1 MKLKFSKIF
10 RDLVNYLLAGGL
22 ARLLPFLLLPYIAR
36 ILTPENF
43 GLFSLYRLYIAL
55 GSVLLLFGVDQGLF
69 RLLPEVSENKRRKY
83 LSSAVIFVVFVVI
96 VFSIIS
102 WPWHD
107 QLNKLLLKADL
118 PVPFFILPLLILV
131 NGLSTLILTSFSA
144 QQQSK
149 RFLMGN
155 LLVQVTFFLLFLAGL
170 QAGWQL
176 KSFFVSFLLANLLLL
191 SVNGKLILFAFQ
203 FIPELHILKQLL
215 KTGLPLMFLLLLTY
229 LLYQSD
235 HYIIKFYLG
244 VEQTGVYNYGYR
256 FASMLLIFVVQSNN
270 VWLPRV
276 YARGEDFFKQ
286 HFSAYASLI
295 ALACAAILWFL
306 VLLFHYFSG
315 LLIPSGFEIS
325 KQILLI
331 VGLGYIV
338 YGQAQM
344 IDAWLI
350 LKHKSRILVWIS
362 MIALIL
368 NISLN
373 LYLIPRF
380 GLPAAALVTSLSFL
394 FIWLAILIYLKQ
406 VLNAKTLIL
415 SALKTVLYILPF
427 FLLFFNDS
435 PLFPGLIFFLMAILE
450 IATNPLLKT
459 IWQQ

>member
-1 MKLKFSKIF
+1 MKLNFPKSF
-10 RDLVNYLLAGGL
+10 RDLINYLLAGGL

-55 GSVLLLFGVDQGLF
+55 GSVVLLFGVDQGLF
-69 RLLPEVSENKRRKY
+69 RLLPELSEEDRPKY
-83 LSSAVIFVVFVVI
+83 FSSAIFFVVLVIFV
-96 VFSIIS
+96 FSLIS
-102 WPWHD
+102 WPWQH
-107 QLNKLLLKADL
+107 QLNQILLKPDL
-118 PVPFFILPLLILV
+118 SFPFFLLPLLILV

-149 RFLMGN
+149 EYLIGN
-155 LLVQVTFFLLFLAGL
+155 LLVQLTFFLLFLLGL
-170 QAGWQL
+170 QLGWQL
-176 KSFFVSFLLANLLLL
+176 EAFFVSFLLANLLLL
-191 SVNGKLILFAFQ
+191 FVNGKRILSAFR
-203 FIPELHILKQLL
+203 FVPDPEILKQLL

-295 ALACAAILWFL
+295 ALACAAILWIL
-306 VLLFHYFSG
+306 LLLFHYFSG
-315 LLIPSGFEIS
+315 LLIPPGFEIS

-331 VGLGYIV
+331 VGLGYVV

-362 MIALIL
+362 LLALFL
-368 NISLN
+368 NITLN

-380 GLPAAALVTSLSFL
+380 GLLAAALVTSLSFV
-394 FIWLAILIYLKQ
+394 FIWLSILVYLKQ

-415 SALKTVLYILPF
+415 SMLKTGMYLLPF
-427 FLLFFNDS
+427 FWLFFSSS
-435 PLFPGLIFFLMAILE
+435 PLLPGLFFLLIAVLE
-450 IATNPLLKT
+450 ISSNPILRA